1 MKGMVVFMCKNKKRI
16 YRLLL
21 VIAIALDI
29 GLITLLMNQYVD
41 SQIPD
46 KIKLIAG
53 EEAGFTFDLPA
64 TMEFSEN
71 SIEVISSEIN
81 GLEVANGNR
90 AVRNKIIS
98 AKESKEGSYTADIK
112 MFGLFKIKSVDV
124 EVIEDKRLIPLG
136 VPVGIYI
143 ETNGLL
149 VLGAG
154 EIKDEYGMVSSP
166 AENIVKAGDYIVEVE
181 NQTVTTQKSMMEIID
196 NSKKDNVLMKVR
208 RGDEYINVKISK
220 VRTKDGE
227 YKLGIWV
234 RSDMQ
239 GIGTMTYVD
248 DAGDFAALG
257 HGINDM
263 DTNVLMT
270 IDYGTLYTSNI
281 SHIVKG
287 LDGIPGQMVGS
298 INYDNACR
306 LGKIEGNNENG
317 IYGNMEEAAVNK
329 IMSGEII
336 EKKSSNALE
345 YMEIGLKQN
354 IKVGKATI
362 ISAVDGDLREY
373 EVEIESIDIND
384 DGNKGMVLKVTD
396 ESLLNITGGIVK
408 GMSGSPI
415 IQGGKII
422 GAVTHVLINDP
433 TRGYGIFIENML
445 GH

>member
-1 MKGMVVFMCKNKKRI
+1 MFFMSKKRKRI
-16 YRLLL
+16 YRALLL
-21 VIAIALDI
+21 VAIALDI

-46 KIKLIAG
+46 KIRLIAG
-53 EEAGFTFDLPA
+53 EERGFTFDLPA
-64 TMEFSEN
+64 TIEFSEN
-71 SIEVISSEIN
+71 SIEVISSEVE
-81 GLEVANGNR
+81 GTDVANSSD
-90 AVRNKIIS
+90 ATRNKMIS
-98 AKESKEGSYTADIK
+98 AKDGKEGTYTADIK
-112 MFGLFKIKSVDV
+112 MFGLFKVKSVDV
-124 EVIEDKRLIPLG
+124 EVIENKRLIPLG
-136 VPVGIYI
+136 VPVGIYV

-154 EIKDEYGMVSSP
+154 EVKDEYGIVTSP
-166 AENIVKAGDYIVEVE
+166 AENIVKPGDYIVEVE
-181 NQTVTTQKSMMEIID
+181 KQTVTTQKSMIDII
-196 NSKKDNVLMKVR
+196 SKTDKENISMKIR
-208 RGDEYINVKISK
+208 RGEQYINVKIPK

-248 DAGDFAALG
+248 DAGNFAALG

-263 DTNVLMT
+263 DTNLLMT

-287 LDGIPGQMVGS
+287 VEGNPGQMVGS
-298 INYDNACR
+298 INYEKTCR
-306 LGKIEGNNENG
+306 LGKINENNEKG
-317 IYGNMEEAAVNK
+317 IYGQIEDTALSK

-345 YMEIGLKQN
+345 YMEIALKQE
-354 IKVGKATI
+354 IKEGKATI

-373 EVEIESIDIND
+373 EVEIENVDLND

-396 ESLLNITGGIVK
+396 SRLLELTGGIVK

-415 IQGGKII
+415 IQDGKIV
-422 GAVTHVLINDP
+422 GAVTHVLVNDP
-433 TRGYGIFIENML
+433 ARGYGIFIEEML
-445 GH
+445 ENSH